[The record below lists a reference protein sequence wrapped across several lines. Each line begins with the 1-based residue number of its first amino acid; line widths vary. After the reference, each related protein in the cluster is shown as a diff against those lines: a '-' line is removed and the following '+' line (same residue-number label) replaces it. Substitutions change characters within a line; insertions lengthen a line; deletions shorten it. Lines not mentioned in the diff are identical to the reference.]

1 MRTEGRRESANVEDR
16 RASGGRVA
24 MGGGIGLVAV
34 VLIAGLFGVDLT
46 QLLGAGGP
54 VGAPTEAYVPTPEEE
69 EQARF
74 VKVVLADT
82 EDVWNALFAK
92 AGKRYEEPPL
102 VLFSRQVSSACGMAS
117 AAVGPFYCPGDRKAY
132 IDLSFFQELETKF
145 GAKGDF
151 ARAYVIAHEIGHHVQ
166 NLLGTSDKVHQARGR
181 VSQVEYNRLSVRLEL
196 QADFYAGVWAHHMK
210 KVLDPGDIKEAL
222 EAAHQI
228 GDDTLQRQ
236 AQGHVVP
243 DSFTHGTSAERVA
256 WFSHGFAT
264 GDPAQG
270 DTFNE
275 EVFRRVNPPSGR

>member
-1 MRTEGRRESANVEDR
+1 MRTEGRRESAHVEDR
-16 RASGGRVA
+16 RGAGGRVA

-54 VGAPTEAYVPTPEEE
+54 VGAPTETYVPTPEEE

-74 VKVVLADT
+74 VRVVLADT

-92 AGKRYEEPPL
+92 AGRRYEEPPL
-102 VLFSRQVSSACGMAS
+102 VLFSGQVNSACGMAS

-132 IDLSFFQELETKF
+132 IDLSFFRELEQKF

-181 VSQVEYNRLSVRLEL
+181 VTQVEYNRLSVRLEL

-210 KVLDPGDIKEAL
+210 KVLDPGDIEEAL
-222 EAAHQI
+222 DAAHQI

-256 WFSHGFAT
+256 WFRHGFAT

-270 DTFNE
+270 DTFDE
-275 EVFRRVNPPSGR
+275 EVFRRVNPR